1 MRTGRR
7 FGLSAERKSDVWRRW
22 KVGQTLH
29 EIGRAFGKEHSSIR
43 SLVSR
48 HGGIVPA
55 VRRRALLALTLRE
68 REEISRGLASGSSIR
83 EIAKGLERPV
93 STVSREVARHGGC
106 PAYRAN
112 QADGE
117 AWRHGGRPAYR
128 ASQADGEAWQSA
140 LRPKR
145 CLLSSNLKLRNIVAS
160 KLILDWS
167 PKQISGWLKTQY
179 PDDESMRV
187 SHETIYRSLFIQAR
201 GALKKELLEHLRS
214 KRRIRRSRHS
224 RIFKDGRG
232 QIPEAI
238 SIRERP
244 AEVEDRAIPGHWEG
258 DLLRGSGNSHIAT
271 LVERQSRF
279 VMLIKIPS
287 RDTAE
292 VVGALSKHVRKLP
305 ATLRRSLTW
314 DRGLEMAKH
323 KDFTVATDVKV
334 YFCDPQSPWQRGS
347 NENTNGLLRQY
358 FPKNTD
364 LTDYSQSDLDKVA
377 LRLNQRPR
385 ETLGFQTPA
394 SKLQESV
401 ASTH

>member
-1 MRTGRR
+1 MKQGRR
-7 FGLSAERKSDVWRRW
+7 FGFSAEQKLDVWRRW
-22 KVGQTLH
+22 KAGQTLH

-43 SLVSR
+43 CLVSR
-48 HGGIVPA
+48 HGGIAPA
-55 VRRRALLALTLRE
+55 VRRRALLALTLPE

-83 EIAKGLERPV
+83 EIAKCLERAV
-93 STVSREVARHGGC
+93 STVSREIA
-106 PAYRAN
+106 
-112 QADGE
+112 
-117 AWRHGGRPAYR
+117 RHGGRPGYR

-140 LRPKR
+140 LRPKH
-145 CLLSSNLKLRNIVAS
+145 CLLSINLKLRNIVAS

-214 KRRIRRSRHS
+214 KRRIRRSQHS

-271 LVERQSRF
+271 LVERHSRF
-279 VMLIKIPS
+279 VLLIKVRS

-334 YFCDPQSPWQRGS
+334 YFCDRRVPGNAARTKTPTGS
-347 NENTNGLLRQY
+347 YDNTSRRTQI
-358 FPKNTD
+358 
-364 LTDYSQSDLDKVA
+364 
-377 LRLNQRPR
+377 
-385 ETLGFQTPA
+385 
-394 SKLQESV
+394 
-401 ASTH
+401 

>member
-1 MRTGRR
+1 MKRGKR
-7 FGLSAERKSDVWRRW
+7 FGLSAEQKSDVWRRW
-22 KVGQTLH
+22 KSGQTLH
-29 EIGRAFGKEHSSIR
+29 EIGRAFDKPHTSIR
-43 SLVSR
+43 CLVSR
-48 HGGIVPA
+48 HGGIAPA
-55 VRRRALLALTLRE
+55 VRKRALLALTLRE
-68 REEISRGLASGSSIR
+68 REEISRGLASGSSLS
-83 EIAKGLERPV
+83 EIARCLQRPV
-93 STVSREVARHGGC
+93 STVSREVARHGGR

-117 AWRHGGRPAYR
+117 AW
-128 ASQADGEAWQSA
+128 QLA
-140 LRPKR
+140 LRPKC
-145 CLLSSNLKLRNIVAS
+145 CLLSINVKLRNIVAS

-167 PKQISGWLKTQY
+167 PKQVSGWLKTQY
-179 PDDESMRV
+179 PDDENMRV

-214 KRRIRRSRHS
+214 KRRIRRSQHS

-244 AEVEDRAIPGHWEG
+244 AEVEDRAVPGHWEG

-271 LVERQSRF
+271 LVERHSRF
-279 VMLIKIPS
+279 VMLIKIPG
-287 RDTAE
+287 RDTAQ
-292 VVGALSKHVRKLP
+292 VVWALSKHVRKLP

-358 FPKNTD
+358 FSKKTD
-364 LTDYSQSDLDKVA
+364 LTKYSQSDLNKVA